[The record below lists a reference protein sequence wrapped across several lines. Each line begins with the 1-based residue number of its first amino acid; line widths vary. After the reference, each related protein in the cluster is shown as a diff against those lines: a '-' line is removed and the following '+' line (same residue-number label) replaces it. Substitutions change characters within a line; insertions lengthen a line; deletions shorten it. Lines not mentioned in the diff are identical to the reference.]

1 MKAILLIPMVV
12 LVLGCV
18 PKEQDPMQRDEMP
31 NDAMRVLKTSPK
43 VPEPTAAMAR
53 RSGQSLAHLGDGY
66 GLFMRKCSECH
77 EPRVPTNS
85 SDPNW
90 HPTMIGMAWNAGLTK
105 SEEGAMVDYLRAAE
119 R

>member
-1 MKAILLIPMVV
+1 MKAILLSLVAVMMV
-12 LVLGCV
+12 GCA
-18 PKEQDPMQRDEMP
+18 PWEHDAMP
-31 NDAMRVLKTSPK
+31 DDAMRVLKTSPS
-43 VPEPTAAMAR
+43 VPEPDAAMAR

-77 EPRVPTNS
+77 EPRVPSNPR
-85 SDPNW
+85 DPNW

-105 SEEGAMVDYLRAAE
+105 AEEGAVVDYLRAAG